1 VIEDNYRKNFIEKF
15 RKRFEIDLEN
25 KMIDI
30 YWFEIME
37 EKDKEIERLNKII
50 EKNKYSADELNEIER
65 LNKGL
70 DELEELC
77 KTKYYEKNTTDIDSI
92 AIAGNLYVYMYKKI
106 KELKG
111 SDKE

>member
-1 VIEDNYRKNFIEKF
+1 MRKHYETTPK
-15 RKRFEIDLEN
+15 ETL
-25 KMIDI
+25 IDI
-30 YWFEIME
+30 LVASRE
-37 EKDKEIERLNKII
+37 EVEKLQNRNKERKQ
-50 EKNKYSADELNEIER
+50 EIER

-111 SDKE
+111 SDKEWEV

>member
-1 VIEDNYRKNFIEKF
+1 MKDKVINDLLSRIAKLEYEIEK
-15 RKRFEIDLEN
+15 LER
-25 KMIDI
+25 
-30 YWFEIME
+30 
-37 EKDKEIERLNKII
+37 EKQ
-50 EKNKYSADELNEIER
+50 ELQVNGLRQETLFKLEIER

>member
-1 VIEDNYRKNFIEKF
+1 MNKQIMRKHYEATPK
-15 RKRFEIDLEN
+15 ETL
-25 KMIDI
+25 IDI
-30 YWFEIME
+30 LIAS
-37 EKDKEIERLNKII
+37 RQ
-50 EKNKYSADELNEIER
+50 EIER

-70 DELEELC
+70 NELEELC

>member
-1 VIEDNYRKNFIEKF
+1 MKDKVINDLLSRIAKLEYEIEK
-15 RKRFEIDLEN
+15 LER
-25 KMIDI
+25 
-30 YWFEIME
+30 
-37 EKDKEIERLNKII
+37 EKQ
-50 EKNKYSADELNEIER
+50 ELQVNGLRQETLFKLEIER

-106 KELKG
+106 KKLKG